1 MDGGYEAGEALDVV
15 APRLRELRAERE
27 KLQHDL
33 DVLLPLAPAPK
44 NLLTDET
51 IQKFQDKLRDIF
63 ISNDTPMTKN
73 YLRFLVEE
81 IVVFDDRV
89 VIKAK
94 ARNAVVMMAHP
105 EPLGTGAPTTRTRFS
120 RRGAIGS
127 PTAPVAG
134 ESSRTSSSTSE
145 RRRSG

>member
-1 MDGGYEAGEALDVV
+1 LSSGRDFDVV
-15 APRLRELRAERE
+15 APRLRELWAERV
-27 KLQHDL
+27 KLEHDL
-33 DVLLPLAPAPK
+33 DGLQPLAPAPK
-44 NLLTDET
+44 NLRTDET

-63 ISNDTPMTKN
+63 ISNDTPMMKN

-105 EPLGTGAPTTRTRFS
+105 EPLGTGGGNHPDPVSREGANSSGCWTRTSDPAVNS
-120 RRGAIGS
+120 RLLYQLS
-127 PTAPVAG
+127 
-134 ESSRTSSSTSE
+134 
-145 RRRSG
+145 